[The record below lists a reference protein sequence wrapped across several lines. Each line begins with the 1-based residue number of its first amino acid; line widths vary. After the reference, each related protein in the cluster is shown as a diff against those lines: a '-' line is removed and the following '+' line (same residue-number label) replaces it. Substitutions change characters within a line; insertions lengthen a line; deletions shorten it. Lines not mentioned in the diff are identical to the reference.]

1 MDRYVCKEWPRSDAI
16 EGSPESPWNQSHR
29 DAFRL
34 RSRSPERRW
43 RGMTSGDL
51 DFAADRWVRGAVPIP
66 QRDYHFTLQGRD
78 FGEGILNGGASWPYS
93 HVYSASNGV
102 HVDEIRE
109 CFGARGR
116 LDSSNGRRGK
126 QGETKKIPCKFYAQ
140 GHCRHGSNCRYL
152 HDSALE
158 TKMKLRV
165 PIGISVNTNGHSWH
179 PHHNA
184 SNNQMEPTTP
194 VAVHTSTHV
203 LSGYDMGNLKSEG
216 IFGTDTSAH
225 GLQLNSA
232 QRSQNIVLPS
242 EDFGS
247 QLPLLFIP
255 SRTSE
260 NGINNDKGQSSHVLG
275 VQNGMHAANVATGN
289 NQMRQNNFLVH
300 PKRLGEFFVP
310 QAGVNVPALSMQ
322 GQSSSQTLQEAS
334 VAPYSSADR
343 VAASIYHDAVASEK
357 NHIIDPYPLP
367 LDGKALFTAAPVGKQ
382 FSQRNRDPRLLTNS
396 SAVRP
401 VPPSV
406 PPIQQEAT
414 AISIP
419 SGAPPSVPPIQQEA
433 TAISVPSAASP
444 SVPPIQQET
453 INMDDNNHPID
464 LSHSVEVTGQA
475 AVPRRFKIALTKFVK
490 KQLTKTWDS
499 GDLTKE
505 LYKVIVQKVVEKVV
519 ISRKNIPDT
528 SQMNRE
534 YLRRFKGK
542 INKLL
547 KEYLE
552 MHDVRFLQ

>member
-1 MDRYVCKEWPRSDAI
+1 MENALVLEVVWIHPMVEGGNKER
-16 EGSPESPWNQSHR
+16 
-29 DAFRL
+29 
-34 RSRSPERRW
+34 
-43 RGMTSGDL
+43 
-51 DFAADRWVRGAVPIP
+51 
-66 QRDYHFTLQGRD
+66 
-78 FGEGILNGGASWPYS
+78 
-93 HVYSASNGV
+93 
-102 HVDEIRE
+102 
-109 CFGARGR
+109 
-116 LDSSNGRRGK
+116 
-126 QGETKKIPCKFYAQ
+126 KKIPCKFYAQ

-519 ISRKNIPDT
+519 ISRKSIPDT